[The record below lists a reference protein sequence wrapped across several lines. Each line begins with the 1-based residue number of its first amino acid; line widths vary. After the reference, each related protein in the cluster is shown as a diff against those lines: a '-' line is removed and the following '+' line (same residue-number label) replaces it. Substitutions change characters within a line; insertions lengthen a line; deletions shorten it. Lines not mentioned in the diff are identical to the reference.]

1 LVNIDCGN
9 EAWYLCC
16 VTKKQRAM
24 LTAMMIGNRI
34 AEARKKI
41 SISQAQLA
49 QKLFISSQAVGK
61 WEPGESMPDIITFNL
76 LAELLGVDLNFF
88 SENFA
93 SVIAET
99 AVDKPLDN
107 QSEELTS
114 PVVM

>member
-1 LVNIDCGN
+1 
-9 EAWYLCC
+9 
-16 VTKKQRAM
+16 
-24 LTAMMIGNRI
+24 MMIGNRI